1 MECSM
6 TTYQI
11 QLLRGTSSSAS
22 SNNKKIA
29 VAELAYE
36 TNTNKIKVGDGG
48 SRYNDIRYAIVI
60 DNATQT
66 LTNKSVSGLD
76 NTLVSIPNSSLTN
89 KTFTVN
95 NDSVELSNNLVF
107 GSWAT
112 SVVTSNITL
121 SKNYL
126 YLVDT
131 SVSRT
136 LTMPSSPSQGDE
148 VKIADYQGGALAN
161 PIVLA
166 SNKFNGISDSFS
178 IDKNNALVHL
188 IYISASYGWKIL

>member
-1 MECSM
+1 M
-6 TTYQI
+6 TTYRI
-11 QLLRGTSSSAS
+11 QLLRGTSSSAA
-22 SNNKKIA
+22 SNNQKIA

-48 SRYNDIRYAIVI
+48 SAYNDIRYAIVI
-60 DNATQT
+60 DNAAQT
-66 LTNKSVSGLD
+66 LTNKSISGSD
-76 NTLVSIPNSSLTN
+76 NTLSSIPNSSLIN
-89 KTFTVN
+89 NTFTVN
-95 NDSVELSNNLVF
+95 NDSVELGNNLVF

-126 YLVDT
+126 YLVNT
-131 SVSRT
+131 SVVRT

-166 SNKFNGISDSFS
+166 SNKFNGISDSLS
-178 IDKNNALVHL
+178 IDKNNALLHL
-188 IYISASYGWKIL
+188 IYISASYGWKVF

>member
-1 MECSM
+1 M